1 MAPSNGSADA
11 KSFVK
16 PPAAGKAIATK
27 PKKRKSRAKPK
38 PIIKQLEARDNNN
51 FKAIVLA
58 YTGISLSSTEQCT
71 SSSLSPSNCSNS
83 LHPRVVF
90 DIGNVQHSSDLCS
103 ATNSSSPTDSD
114 CSFGRHR
121 VTQNEINPQPSSSI
135 SQILELLK
143 AVSIVSLNSH
153 KFVESTHSGH
163 ASSREVISE
172 FTRLLRHLCS
182 PDVQLQHI
190 CMRLL
195 SQAVQLRS
203 MSPDATTCLNSVRE
217 TSVPEINTLLTLSCV
232 TLLNQI
238 ASRSASYGF

>member
-1 MAPSNGSADA
+1 MAPSNRSADA
-11 KSFVK
+11 KSLVK
-16 PPAAGKAIATK
+16 SAAADKAIATK

-38 PIIKQLEARDNNN
+38 PFIKQLEARDNND

-58 YTGISLSSTEQCT
+58 YTGNSLSPTEQCT
-71 SSSLSPSNCSNS
+71 SSSLSPSKCANS

-90 DIGNVQHSSDLCS
+90 DIGSVQRSSDLCS
-103 ATNSSSPTDSD
+103 ATNSSSLTDSD

-121 VTQNEINPQPSSSI
+121 VNQNDNNPQPSSSK

-143 AVSIVSLNSH
+143 AMSIVTLNCH
-153 KFVESTHSGH
+153 KFAQPTHSGH
-163 ASSREVISE
+163 ASCREVISE
-172 FTRLLRHLCS
+172 FTKILTHLCS

-203 MSPDATTCLNSVRE
+203 MSPHAASCLNSVGE
-217 TSVPEINTLLTLSCV
+217 SSAPEINTLLTLSCI

-238 ASRSASYGF
+238 ASRSAGYGF